1 MQKSVKFI
9 LAALCLVF
17 LSSFVSGQETK
28 QAAVLLQE
36 GRYAEEIDG
45 NLDKAI
51 GIYEQIIKDAS
62 ADGAIKAQ
70 AMYQQG
76 LCYMKK
82 QETAKAQDVL
92 GKLIEQYPQQDKLI
106 EKAKS
111 IIAELIDSDPAALMP
126 PETVVYFEL
135 GSPGKQVETIL
146 NMLKGTPLENPLA
159 VMGRGGAQPQG
170 QSPAQVLNA
179 IFNPSMMA
187 EFKKIRGMAAGFTEI
202 KNNSANGIIVFYPGE
217 SDALRGLIM
226 AGLGIAGKPAES
238 IDGMNI
244 LSFEDNAGVAYDD
257 KVIIVAQPMDLLKK
271 SISLYKRKGSS
282 PNLAENNKA
291 FAQIGKAV
299 RKQNAITVW
308 VKADQLFQAIKAQE
322 KRPTEGMSII
332 ETFLEPQNIDEFI
345 YTLSISNDAINSD
358 AKLTFKSGYQGIAYN
373 MFRTPSLTKDGFT
386 GVPADA
392 VALMSFALSPNLG
405 EKIQKPLARVTGLDI
420 GREIFD
426 NIEQVN
432 IFITPAAFSENQK
445 RMPAALLGCLGISL
459 TSKNPQQTGQILR
472 TILGTVNT
480 VTSSLQGDKEQSVSQ
495 ADKYMLHAGGQNLYC
510 YLGQIQNATIL
521 TFSPD
526 ILKSAQQ
533 GKSVLTAGPLQNSIV
548 QLSPDTSKLVLL
560 NAGGCVK
567 IAESFVKTSNDNP
580 DNPAYKNL
588 DQIAAVLD
596 KTILRIQTSEK
607 DDSLAIHAG
616 IENIPPLKDVFGLVM
631 QYSQSQPTKKTTATN
646 PQPANKTGV
655 PARTSVRLQWTAGA
669 AAVSHKVYLGTD
681 PNKLTLLADTNDNSY
696 EIKSPQA
703 EGNYYWRVDEVRA
716 DGTVKAGTTWSFRT
730 GGLVA
735 HWKFDENAGTVAKDS
750 TKNHYDAALKGGA
763 KWVSSGEIGGAVSLD
778 GLDGYV
784 ELPAGVNQFNG
795 GFTVV
800 LWAKPASIGAW
811 ERFFEFGNGE
821 QKDNIILSRRGET
834 DDLSFEIY
842 TGDQW
847 TGRVQAPNA
856 IDPNNWQCFA
866 VTVEQNGRAVLYKNG
881 KRIAYGRTG
890 DIGNVQRSQL
900 YIGKSQWPND
910 EMYKGLIDDF
920 RIYNYVLSDSEIKAI
935 YISTL
940 NPALKTSNAQKSYA
954 SGIVAHWKLD
964 ESEGTV
970 AKDSSPQH
978 KLDGTVKGGAQ
989 WQSSGGQTGGA
1000 LSFDGFDDYI
1010 ELPTGNDYFTG
1021 GPFTITLWA
1030 YPTEALSWERLIEFG
1045 NDVYSDNVYFARF
1058 QTDDS
1063 LTLAIWSGPERSQGK
1078 WGRIVAPDMVELNK
1092 WQFFAATVDKNGKA
1106 AIYKNG
1112 ELIEEGDALL
1122 PRSVVRNKNYIGKSL
1137 WPNDKMFK
1145 GMMDDVRIYNCA
1157 LDAEEIEAVYE
1168 SALNPK
1174 AGDAEHK

>member
-1 MQKSVKFI
+1 MQNSVKFV
-9 LAALCLVF
+9 LAALCLVV

-36 GRYAEEIDG
+36 GRYAEEMDG

-82 QETAKAQDVL
+82 QEAAKAQDVL

-106 EKAKS
+106 EKARS
-111 IIAELIDSDPAALMP
+111 IISELSDSDPAALMP
-126 PETVVYFEL
+126 PETIVYAEL
-135 GSPGKQVETIL
+135 GSPGKQIETIL

-159 VMGRGGAQPQG
+159 AMGRGGAQPQG

-179 IFNPSMMA
+179 LFNPSMMA
-187 EFKKIRGMAAGFTEI
+187 EFKKIRGMAAGITEI
-202 KNNSANGIIVFYPGE
+202 KDKPSFVVVFYPGE

-226 AGLGIAGKPAES
+226 AALGIAGKPAES

-244 LSFEDNAGVAYDD
+244 LIFEDEAGVAYDD
-257 KVIIVAQPMDLLKK
+257 KVIIVANPMDLLKK
-271 SISLYKRKGSS
+271 SIGLYKRRGSS
-282 PNLAENNKA
+282 PNLADNNKA
-291 FAQIGKAV
+291 FTQIGKAV

-308 VKADQLFQAIKAQE
+308 VKVDQAFQAVKANE
-322 KRPTEGMSII
+322 KKPTEGMSII
-332 ETFLEPQNIDEFI
+332 ETLLEPQNIDEFI
-345 YTLSISNDAINSD
+345 YTLSIGNDAINSD
-358 AKLTFKSGYQGIAYN
+358 ARVNFKNGYQGIAYN
-373 MFRTPSLTKDGFT
+373 IFRTPSLTKDGFT

-432 IFITPAAFSENQK
+432 IFVTPAAFSGNQK

-480 VTSSLQGDKEQSVSQ
+480 VTSSLQVDKEQSGSQ
-495 ADKYMLHAGGQNLYC
+495 ADKYLLHVGGQNLYC

-526 ILKSAQQ
+526 VLKSAQQ
-533 GKSVLTAGPLQNSIV
+533 GKSVLAGGPLQNSIG
-548 QLSPDTSKLVLL
+548 QLSPDTSKLILL
-560 NAGGCVK
+560 NAGGLVK
-567 IAESFVKTSNDNP
+567 IAESFDKIRNDNP

-588 DQIAAVLD
+588 EQAAAVLD

-607 DDSLAIHAG
+607 NDCLAIHAG

-631 QYSQSQPTKKTTATN
+631 QYSQSQPEKKTIATN
-646 PQPANKTGV
+646 PQPANKTGM

-703 EGNYYWRVDEVRA
+703 EGNYYWRVDEVWA
-716 DGTVKAGTTWSFRT
+716 DGTVKTGTTWSFRT

-750 TKNHYDAALKGGA
+750 TKNHFDAALKGGA
-763 KWVSSGEIGGAVSLD
+763 KWVSGGEIGGAVSLD
-778 GLDGYV
+778 GVDGYV
-784 ELPAGVNQFNG
+784 ELPAGINQFNG
-795 GFTVV
+795 GFTVI
-800 LWAKPASIGAW
+800 LWAKPESIGEW
-811 ERFFEFGNGE
+811 ERLFEFGNGE
-821 QKDNIILSRRGET
+821 QKDNIILSRRGDT

-847 TGRVQAPNA
+847 TGRVQAPKA
-856 IDPNNWQCFA
+856 IEPNSWQCFA
-866 VTVEQNGRAVLYKNG
+866 VTVEQNGSAVLYKNG
-881 KRIAYGRTG
+881 RKIANGRTG

-920 RIYNYVLSDSEIKAI
+920 RIYNYVLSGQEIKDV
-935 YISTL
+935 YKSTL
-940 NPALKTSNAQKSYA
+940 NPALKATAA
-954 SGIVAHWKLD
+954 SSLAAYWKLD
-964 ESEGTV
+964 EKEGSI
-970 AKDSSPQH
+970 AKDSTQS
-978 KLDGTVKGGAQ
+978 KLDGKIIGQPHWV
-989 WQSSGGQTGGA
+989 SGKVGGA
-1000 LSFDGFDDYI
+1000 LEFDGVENYI
-1010 ELPTGNDYFTG
+1010 ELPARTSG
-1021 GPFTITLWA
+1021 GAFTITLWA
-1030 YPTEALSWERLIEFG
+1030 YPTEAGEWARFVDFG
-1045 NDVYSDNVYFARF
+1045 NGSDNYADDIFLSRMGTSNNLVLHVYSGIGAASWTMGKVEAEN
-1058 QTDDS
+1058 
-1063 LTLAIWSGPERSQGK
+1063 AIEQ
-1078 WGRIVAPDMVELNK
+1078 NK
-1092 WQFFAATVDKNGKA
+1092 WQFFAATVDSDGTAALYKDGNLIKEGECGVPGTILRTKN
-1106 AIYKNG
+1106 
-1112 ELIEEGDALL
+1112 
-1122 PRSVVRNKNYIGKSL
+1122 SIGKNFL
-1137 WPNDKMFK
+1137 PEDKLYK
-1145 GMMDDVRIYNCA
+1145 GMMDDIRIYNNA
-1157 LDAEEIEAVYE
+1157 LDAEEIEAIYK
-1168 SALNPK
+1168 SALNP
-1174 AGDAEHK
+1174 